1 MRTAITIAIYLVLS
15 QVANGQ
21 ECVGGVCTTGGR
33 VFGHMRASA
42 PMFRQFRTARPLPI
56 VQHYQYRAALPP
68 VMVSQWHAPAVSYQ
82 QSRARYRS
90 PIRRGTCVNGVCR

>member
-33 VFGHMRASA
+33 VFGYMRPSA
-42 PMFRQFRTARPLPI
+42 PMFRPFRTALPLPT

-68 VMVSQWHAPAVSYQ
+68 VMASQWHAPAVRHHQ
-82 QSRARYRS
+82 PRAMYRL
-90 PIRRGTCVNGVCR
+90 PVGRGDCVGGVCR